1 MHAPLTDHEYALLL
15 PLIPANAQGRGRPP
29 ADRRRMLDAIF
40 HVALS
45 RRPWREMPAHFGK
58 PDSVSRQLRRWM
70 QAGVM
75 DALLRA
81 AVTRPFAALR
91 HRICRAWR
99 RAARLAGMA
108 SLLLAR
114 RLAPFEALPCAPWFI
129 PNPILSEI
137 VHRMVLRRISSPTA
151 PRPGLLAGLGRLLG
165 FAGGNRRKWARW

>member
-15 PLIPANAQGRGRPP
+15 PLLPRDALGRGRPP

-45 RRPWREMPAHFGK
+45 RRPWREMPAGFGK
-58 PDSVSRQLRRWM
+58 PDSVCRQLRRWM
-70 QAGVM
+70 RAGVM

-81 AVTRPFAALR
+81 AVTRPFASLR

-108 SLLLAR
+108 SLQLAR
-114 RLAPFEALPCAPWFI
+114 RLAPFEALPCAPWFL
-129 PNPILSEI
+129 PDPVLSAI
-137 VHRMVLRRISSPTA
+137 VHRMILQRISEPFV
-151 PRPGLLAGLGRLLG
+151 PRPGLFTGLARLLG
-165 FAGGNRRKWARW
+165 FAGGNRRRWARW